1 MTDTQ
6 AATETIV
13 VALNKLDRDPLNVRK
28 TYTKEGIADMAATI
42 RGDGY
47 RILQNLI
54 VRKGDKRGRFF
65 VIAGGRRVAAL
76 NLLAELGE
84 IAKDFVVECKE
95 RSAEDATEISLIE
108 NMQREAMHPV
118 DEYEAYRVMSDSG
131 KSVEDIAARFG
142 TTETMV
148 RKRLALGR
156 VSPELLD
163 LYRNEEMSFQ
173 QLTAFTVS
181 DDHER
186 QVEVWKSL
194 PHHNRDGE
202 TIRDVLQGK
211 AVKFND
217 KRIKFIG
224 GIEAYEAAG
233 GPVKRDLF
241 DTRNSGFA
249 LDAALVEKLVA
260 EKLEAEAE
268 TLRAE
273 GWKWVEVVP
282 TIPNEA
288 HYMHRV
294 YPTDIPL
301 TDEEQAEEERLEDE
315 HDELV
320 AKIEAGEADDK
331 AEPRIDAIQARLAGR
346 CHVNLL

>member
-1 MTDTQ
+1 MTETQ

-95 RSAEDATEISLIE
+95 RNAEDATEISLIE
-108 NMQREAMHPV
+108 NTQREAMHPV

-156 VSPELLD
+156 EAPDTGACARFDKATRQGEDMRHAQKLLASAVASVAGK
-163 LYRNEEMSFQ
+163 NEERAVAS
-173 QLTAFTVS
+173 LFTPGGT
-181 DDHER
+181 HAI
-186 QVEVWKSL
+186 K
-194 PHHNRDGE
+194 GE
-202 TIRDVLQGK
+202 FAGS
-211 AVKFND
+211 ND
-217 KRIKFIG
+217 F
-224 GIEAYEAAG
+224 
-233 GPVKRDLF
+233 
-241 DTRNSGFA
+241 
-249 LDAALVEKLVA
+249 
-260 EKLEAEAE
+260 
-268 TLRAE
+268 
-273 GWKWVEVVP
+273 EVVAFMVILP
-282 TIPNEA
+282 ESETP
-288 HYMHRV
+288 
-294 YPTDIPL
+294 
-301 TDEEQAEEERLEDE
+301 
-315 HDELV
+315 
-320 AKIEAGEADDK
+320 
-331 AEPRIDAIQARLAGR
+331 
-346 CHVNLL
+346 